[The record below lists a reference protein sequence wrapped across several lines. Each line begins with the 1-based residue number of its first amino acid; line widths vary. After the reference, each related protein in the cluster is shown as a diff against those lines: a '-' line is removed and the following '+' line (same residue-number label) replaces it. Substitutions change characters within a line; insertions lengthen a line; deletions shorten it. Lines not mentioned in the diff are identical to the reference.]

1 MNFIKIILKE
11 IEGNNFFN
19 SQIVENFLNDYNL
32 ISKSP
37 MDLIVFGY
45 LIEHL
50 TRICRVLKQ
59 SNGHCLLIG
68 YDGTGRSS
76 LTKLA
81 AFAAEYEFVQFEM
94 IKNYN
99 AKNWNT
105 DLKNTIRKGG
115 LQEKSVLLFF
125 SEHQLKE
132 ESFLEDICKLLDS
145 NADFMPLFEK
155 EEKFEIIEKVIH
167 SKF

>member
-11 IEGNNFFN
+11 IEDNNFFN

-155 EEKFEIIEKVIH
+155 EEKLEIIEKVIH